1 MVYSPY
7 LWWLGHGLWLFYQH
21 YWIYTWVILVSPQAK
36 LITKWDDG
44 PSTPCWFHPPSI
56 YFYGGGMGWEIAAH
70 AVLHIRGT
78 QAKCN
83 SSNWQVELQNE
94 IARHHCSPPML
105 KSSKGWKEAL
115 VLNLRAAVTA
125 MAIAMLAIAAIARPH
140 QVLLQL
146 LQGNKTITWPWL
158 KCIPAAFNNSLIH
171 SINCSH
177 AGYLS
182 LFY

>member
-1 MVYSPY
+1 MFGTCLSS
-7 LWWLGHGLWLFYQH
+7 F
-21 YWIYTWVILVSPQAK
+21 K
-36 LITKWDDG
+36 
-44 PSTPCWFHPPSI
+44 
-56 YFYGGGMGWEIAAH
+56 
-70 AVLHIRGT
+70 LHIYQSVVEFGVTTLFCWQKDIYDTHTVPSKIARGVKMQITSKRGT
-78 QAKCN
+78 QANCN

-115 VLNLRAAVTA
+115 VLNLRAVVTA

-146 LQGNKTITWPWL
+146 LQGNRTITWPWL

>member
-1 MVYSPY
+1 M
-7 LWWLGHGLWLFYQH
+7 YQ
-21 YWIYTWVILVSPQAK
+21 
-36 LITKWDDG
+36 
-44 PSTPCWFHPPSI
+44 STNVMSI
-56 YFYGGGMGWEIAAH
+56 IHNGCCMGFSFS
-70 AVLHIRGT
+70 LKRGT
-78 QAKCN
+78 QANCN

-146 LQGNKTITWPWL
+146 LQGNRTITWPWL